1 MAHPLCQVAAADNE
15 TAGERR
21 ETYDPG
27 VTSSPAEIAVAA
39 LLDGAGSL
47 NELVLRAQ
55 LRSYADAHGVDET
68 VVEVVLPFL
77 HEIGAAWERG
87 THTVAHEHFASQVV
101 RGWLAGEALSGAAEH
116 GPGLSPVVLACPPGE
131 RHDLG
136 LLCFHVLIT
145 RAGVPSRFL
154 GSDTPLAGL
163 ADVCRM
169 VGASGVVV
177 AATRS
182 RVFEAHGGAL
192 RMLARHYPLAI
203 GGAGADPE
211 LAERVR
217 ATPLSSDMRE
227 SVANLVGWYARVT
240 AAA

>member
-1 MAHPLCQVAAADNE
+1 MSGV
-15 TAGERR
+15 R
-21 ETYDPG
+21 TYDPG
-27 VTSSPAEIAVAA
+27 VTSSPAETAVAA

-47 NELVLRAQ
+47 NELALRAT
-55 LRSYADAHGVDET
+55 LRSYADYHGVVATFVD
-68 VVEVVLPFL
+68 VVLPLL

-87 THTVAHEHFASQVV
+87 THTVAQEHFASQVI
-101 RGWLAGEALSGAAEH
+101 RGWLTAEALSGAAEH
-116 GPGLSPVVLACPPGE
+116 GPGISPVVLACPPGE

-154 GSDTPLAGL
+154 GSDTPLPGL
-163 ADVCRM
+163 GDVCR
-169 VGASGVVV
+169 VVAASGVVV

-192 RMLARHYPLAI
+192 RMLASHYPLAI

-211 LAERVR
+211 VAERVR